1 MSRIIELDKQLIV
14 ITMETVK
21 TPTAWM
27 PADSN
32 SGLCLRQILKPSLIT
47 LSVSGCYTYDGE
59 FIKTGRETDQGRRY
73 RVFGTIYR
81 IFILVVLLAA
91 CPRAI
96 CAYFYLPHSALQFNS
111 ILFIWYVHS
120 LLNFFISIKT
130 WHSKLGGQRQ
140 AYDTWD
146 DKIRP
151 MLEELGIEIPEQT
164 VRRRQVI
171 YLIMLVGF
179 IISNTIGI
187 ALFVCDVFSVEYRQR
202 FTSPLQASPG
212 TLFAT
217 ILMCAIISTTWLM
230 PYYYIIVMCTL
241 LARAFQAFNK
251 YIEKQVSKKL
261 LSTTPSFHKLRVL
274 HLNMCNMVSE
284 LDKDYGYYFAT
295 AFVFDI
301 AIACFTLYQ
310 LLKTQ
315 PPTIEVVMYLLWM
328 VASLTVLGVLSIFN
342 AFVNEAVSTTYHI
355 SQNKHTVCLSVL
367 KS

>member
-1 MSRIIELDKQLIV
+1 M
-14 ITMETVK
+14 
-21 TPTAWM
+21 
-27 PADSN
+27 
-32 SGLCLRQILKPSLIT
+32 
-47 LSVSGCYTYDGE
+47 
-59 FIKTGRETDQGRRY
+59 
-73 RVFGTIYR
+73 
-81 IFILVVLLAA
+81 
-91 CPRAI
+91 
-96 CAYFYLPHSALQFNS
+96 
-111 ILFIWYVHS
+111 
-120 LLNFFISIKT
+120 
-130 WHSKLGGQRQ
+130 
-140 AYDTWD
+140 
-146 DKIRP
+146 
-151 MLEELGIEIPEQT
+151 
-164 VRRRQVI
+164 I
-171 YLIMLVGF
+171 YLIMLVSF

-187 ALFVCDVFSVEYRQR
+187 GLFVCDVFSVEYRQR
-202 FTSPLQASPG
+202 FTSPLQASSG

-230 PYYYIIVMCTL
+230 PYYYIIVICTL

-261 LSTTPSFHKLRVL
+261 LSTTPSFQKLRVL

-342 AFVNEAVSTTYHI
+342 AFVNDAVSTTYHI
-355 SQNKHTVCLSVL
+355 SHNKHTVCLSVL

>member
-14 ITMETVK
+14 ITMETIK

-27 PADSN
+27 HADSN

-91 CPRAI
+91 CLRAI

-120 LLNFFISIKT
+120 LLNFFISLKT

-164 VRRRQVI
+164 VQ
-171 YLIMLVGF
+171 
-179 IISNTIGI
+179 
-187 ALFVCDVFSVEYRQR
+187 E
-202 FTSPLQASPG
+202 
-212 TLFAT
+212 
-217 ILMCAIISTTWLM
+217 
-230 PYYYIIVMCTL
+230 
-241 LARAFQAFNK
+241 
-251 YIEKQVSKKL
+251 
-261 LSTTPSFHKLRVL
+261 
-274 HLNMCNMVSE
+274 
-284 LDKDYGYYFAT
+284 DK
-295 AFVFDI
+295 
-301 AIACFTLYQ
+301 
-310 LLKTQ
+310 
-315 PPTIEVVMYLLWM
+315 
-328 VASLTVLGVLSIFN
+328 
-342 AFVNEAVSTTYHI
+342 
-355 SQNKHTVCLSVL
+355 
-367 KS
+367 